1 MIEILGQWSYALAA
15 ALYAAMAVWQS
26 SRDTK
31 SATGRAM
38 TYALSLTAL
47 SALAAALSGG
57 DSLVAK
63 VTIHGRD
70 LGWLVFMHAIWRQG
84 DGRDRTSTVRWLY
97 GVTAIVISLNACLEF
112 LPTLSIA
119 VQRLGDAAF
128 LTGMLLRMTSM
139 VGALVLVHNLY
150 TAATTD
156 ARNTLR
162 MPLVALG
169 VLWIYDLNLFTSA
182 YLGREWP
189 MDLVALRG
197 AVMTLVAPVFG
208 LAALRNRDWSMRLS
222 RSMTFQSMSLVA
234 IGGYLAAMVI
244 VTSALELIGG
254 QAARAAQA
262 SFVFAASL
270 AALVLMPSPRFRAWF
285 KVKIA
290 KHFFQHRYDYRL
302 EWLRFTQTLGHPEG
316 DAQPLATR
324 VIKAIADI
332 AESPGGMLLTPEGS
346 GPLIAQARW
355 NWSGRDPGGAAGS
368 AALAAYMSKT
378 GRIIELDALRRE
390 SGAEGEDRVVPEW
403 ILAEHKAWALV
414 PLVHVDR
421 LAGVVLLLRPSL
433 NRTLDWEDFDLLRVA
448 GRQVA
453 SYLAEAR
460 GQEALSDVKR
470 FDEFN
475 RRFAFIM
482 HDIKNL
488 VSQLSLVTRNAER
501 HAGNPEFQADMIET
515 LKSSTARMNA
525 LLARLSQHNKGRP
538 EESGPM
544 LIVHSAERVAAA
556 RRGQHPVV
564 ITGDQ
569 GVVAMADTVRLDQ
582 ALGHLVQNA
591 IDASPT
597 NEPVTIHLSQTA
609 DEALIEVIDLGIG
622 MSPAFVSE
630 QLFKPFASTKETG
643 FGIGSYEARSIL
655 IEMGGRIEVM
665 SREGEGSRFTISLPL
680 ATAEPNMETTTI
692 EAQAA

>member
-1 MIEILGQWSYALAA
+1 MIDMFGQWTNALAA
-15 ALYAAMAVWQS
+15 ALFGAMALWQAR
-26 SRDTK
+26 RDIHA
-31 SATGRAM
+31 STGRAM
-38 TYALSLTAL
+38 VLALALTAL
-47 SALAAALSGG
+47 SALTSAITGG
-57 DSLVAK
+57 WSSLANIMVHA
-63 VTIHGRD
+63 RD
-70 LGWLVFMHAIWRQG
+70 LGWLAFMYAIWLQG
-84 DGRDRTSTVRWLY
+84 NGRERTHTVRWLY
-97 GVTAIVISLNACLEF
+97 GVTAIVVLLGTVLEL
-112 LPTLSIA
+112 LPGFSTNFGIE
-119 VQRLGDAAF
+119 GDASF
-128 LTGMLLRMTSM
+128 LTGMLLRMTSI

-150 TAATTD
+150 TAATAD

-162 MPLVALG
+162 LPLLALG

-182 YLGREWP
+182 YLGRTWP
-189 MDLVALRG
+189 ADLAALRG
-197 AVMTLVAPVFG
+197 AVVLLVAPVFG
-208 LAALRNRDWSMRLS
+208 LAVVRNRDWSLHLS

-244 VTSALELIGG
+244 ITSALEFIGG
-254 QAARAAQA
+254 QAARAAQV
-262 SFVFAASL
+262 SFVFGASL

-290 KHFFQHRYDYRL
+290 KHFFQHRYDYRA
-302 EWLRFTQTLGHPEG
+302 EWLRFTHTLGHPEG
-316 DAQPLATR
+316 EDQPLSTR

-332 AESPGGMLLTPEGS
+332 AESPGGILLAPEAS
-346 GPLIAQARW
+346 GTLIARTDW
-355 NWSGRDPGGAAGS
+355 NWSGRDTAGTTGS
-368 AALAAYMSKT
+368 AALATYLGKT
-378 GRIIELDALRRE
+378 GRIIELDALRND
-390 SGAEGEDRVVPEW
+390 SGLDDEDRLVPEW
-403 ILAEHKAWALV
+403 LLAEEQAWVLV

-421 LAGVVLLLRPSL
+421 LAGVVVLLRPSV

-501 HAGNPEFQADMIET
+501 HADNPEFRADMIET

-538 EESGPM
+538 EDPTPM
-544 LIVHSAERVAAA
+544 LLVRSAERVAAA
-556 RRGQHPVV
+556 RRAQHPIV

-569 GVVAMADTVRLDQ
+569 SLVAMADPARLDQ

-591 IDASPT
+591 IDASPPR
-597 NEPVTIHLSQTA
+597 EPVTIHLSQS
-609 DEALIEVIDLGIG
+609 DEEAVLEVIDLGVG
-622 MSPAFVSE
+622 MSPAFLSD

-643 FGIGSYEARSIL
+643 FGIGSFEARVI
-655 IEMGGRIEVM
+655 ITEMGGRIDVI
-665 SREGEGSRFTISLPL
+665 SSEGEGSRFIISLPL
-680 ATAEPNMETTTI
+680 IDKDHLPITLET
-692 EAQAA
+692 EAKAA